1 MSQFT
6 QLVLVPEV
14 TSPQKPIPTQR
25 RTPVMLARYHT
36 ECGFCSHPL
45 LKGQPIYRMDCGKW
59 AHVHDAND
67 KDIARRG
74 AQLVG
79 EAMLKKTGSRL
90 VQDGAFTRIV
100 GCTCSACLNGQPE
113 ICVGD
118 WED

>member
-14 TSPQKPIPTQR
+14 TSPPQRKIPVILAKYHQKT
-25 RTPVMLARYHT
+25 
-36 ECGFCSHPL
+36 CGFKCGLPIRV
-45 LKGQPIYRMDCGKW
+45 GEPIYRMDCGKW
-59 AHVHDAND
+59 AHTRDVND
-67 KDIARRG
+67 LDIARRG
-74 AQLVG
+74 ARLLG